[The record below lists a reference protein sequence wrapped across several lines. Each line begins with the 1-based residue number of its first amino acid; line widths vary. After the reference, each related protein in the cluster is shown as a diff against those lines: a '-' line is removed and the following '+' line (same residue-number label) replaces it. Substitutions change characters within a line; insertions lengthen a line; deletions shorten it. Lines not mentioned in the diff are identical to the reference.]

1 MVVVATV
8 VLLLVIPVFRT
19 YRFAGGN
26 RRSLIWQT
34 AALEK
39 LFLVATAI
47 GSFCRLVVSL
57 RNRDFEA
64 WFFFWL
70 VTLYPAVFYIN
81 FPNVRNRHPIEP
93 YTVMLGVSQ
102 IAEAANK
109 GK

>member
-57 RNRDFEA
+57 RKCDPGA
-64 WFFFWL
+64 WLFFWPAI
-70 VTLYPAVFYIN
+70 LYPAVFYIT
-81 FPNVRNRHPIEP
+81 FPNVRYRQAIAAC
-93 YTVMLGVSQ
+93 TVMLGVFLS
-102 IAEAANK
+102 AEAAN
-109 GK
+109 